1 MRRFNTFGPCDPKEH
16 YTLLRPALVAQ
27 GVAKVRAGRYFTIFA
42 PRQAGKTTFF
52 QLLLAELE
60 REGNFLPIWIS
71 LENTKTLGRER
82 FYEAL
87 NHFIHQELSARGR
100 NVDFTIKDQLSL
112 QRFFEEWNAP
122 PIMLVIDEFEGVPEI
137 VVSELMHAFR
147 SMYHKKQFYGLQAL
161 MLVGVSTIAELV
173 VSSASP
179 FNIVDQLLVPYFTRA
194 EVEELIGQY
203 VSETGQRF
211 EEEAIRALAHD
222 TNGQP
227 GLVCAL
233 CEYLVE
239 TVVPDKSESV
249 TMPAYYRAL
258 RHFLTERYDKNIINI
273 VQKAREKKAFMLR
286 LLFSGNPIAFTV
298 DDPDISYLFA
308 HGVVENVEGMVD
320 VAVPLY
326 KKRLITAFR
335 PTSNGEGGHY
345 VSAQDDPNAYVTTAG
360 LNLNAILQ
368 RYVEYVAKRGF
379 RAFDTKNL
387 RESAW
392 HYSLD
397 GFINFFIEQLGGQ
410 TLVEAPSGRGRT
422 DILILH
428 QNQKYVIETKLF
440 LSQGYF
446 QQGKKQLAEYLKTE
460 GLAEGYYVVFSHKH
474 AANDMLYSE
483 EMIEGKRI
491 VTHIVRVNFERPSR
505 GRKKTAKRPTRK
517 SRKQ

>member
-1 MRRFNTFGPCDPKEH
+1 MK
-16 YTLLRPALVAQ
+16 
-27 GVAKVRAGRYFTIFA
+27 KVRDGRYFTIFA

-60 REGNFLPIWIS
+60 REGGFLPIWIS
-71 LENTKTLGRER
+71 LENTKTLARER

-87 NHFIHQELSARGR
+87 SHYIHQELTVRGQEAT
-100 NVDFTIKDQLSL
+100 FKITDQFSL
-112 QRFFEEWNAP
+112 QHFFEE
-122 PIMLVIDEFEGVPEI
+122 MKSCRVVLVVDEFEGVPDI
-137 VVSELMHAFR
+137 VMSELMHAFR
-147 SMYHKKQFYGLQAL
+147 SLYHKKQMHGLQAL

-179 FNIVDQLLVPYFTRA
+179 FNIVDQLVVPYFTRA
-194 EVEELIGQY
+194 EVEALIAQY
-203 VSETGQRF
+203 VSESGQRF
-211 EEEAIRALAHD
+211 EQEVVCAIAHD

-227 GLVCAL
+227 GLVCGL
-233 CEYLVE
+233 CDYLVE
-239 TVVPDKSESV
+239 TVVPDKSQAI
-249 TMPAYYRAL
+249 TMTAYYRTL
-258 RHFLTERYDKNIINI
+258 RHFLTERYDKNILNI

-286 LLFSGNPIAFTV
+286 LLFSGNPIPFTV

-308 HGVVENVEGMVD
+308 HGVVENVEGV
-320 VAVPLY
+320 VEIAVPLY

-335 PTSNGEGGHY
+335 PTANGEGGHY
-345 VSAQDDPNAYVTTAG
+345 FAAHEDANAYVTAAG

-379 RAFDTKNL
+379 RAFDTENL

-410 TLVEAPSGRGRT
+410 TLVEVPSGRGRT

-428 QNQKYVIETKLF
+428 QNRKYIIETKLF

-446 QQGKKQLAEYLKTE
+446 QQGKHQLAEYLKTE

-474 AANDMLYSE
+474 AANDTLYFD
-483 EMIEGKRI
+483 EMIEDKRI
-491 VTHIVRVNFERPSR
+491 VTYIVRVNFEQPSR
-505 GRKKTAKRPTRK
+505 GKKKAANRSTRN
-517 SRKQ
+517 RREP